1 MASFYDVV
9 VVWLDGTQGAGRAVG
24 NNAAWLCKCKEVLVG
39 PHEGLYGIDPCP
51 GCGRRYRIVRG
62 VAPQFVGRVEETS

>member
-1 MASFYDVV
+1 MARFYNVV
-9 VVWLDGTQGAGRAVG
+9 VVWQDGTETSGRAVG
-24 NNAAWLCKCKEVLVG
+24 NNAAWLCKCGEVLLG

-51 GCGRRYRIVRG
+51 RCRRRYRIARG